1 MAMAMPV
8 PGIKA
13 ERDHALDW
21 IKWLAL
27 VAMVLDHI
35 WFILPAEWQDPG
47 YGLRV
52 AGRLAFPLFCLAI
65 AANMTM
71 ITDEQFDALAE
82 LLRLQNGVRRE
93 AARLVLVEGLRP
105 ADAARQA
112 GTTPQTVNSALVS
125 CRRGIAL
132 AQIVAGTSDH

>member
-1 MAMAMPV
+1 M
-8 PGIKA
+8 
-13 ERDHALDW
+13 
-21 IKWLAL
+21 
-27 VAMVLDHI
+27 
-35 WFILPAEWQDPG
+35 
-47 YGLRV
+47 
-52 AGRLAFPLFCLAI
+52 
-65 AANMTM
+65 MTM
-71 ITDEQFDALAE
+71 ITDEQFNALAE

-93 AARLVLVEGLRP
+93 AARLVLVDGLRP

>member
-1 MAMAMPV
+1 M
-8 PGIKA
+8 
-13 ERDHALDW
+13 
-21 IKWLAL
+21 
-27 VAMVLDHI
+27 
-35 WFILPAEWQDPG
+35 
-47 YGLRV
+47 
-52 AGRLAFPLFCLAI
+52 
-65 AANMTM
+65 MTM

-93 AARLVLVEGLRP
+93 AARLVLVAGLRP
-105 ADAARQA
+105 AEAARQA

>member
-1 MAMAMPV
+1 M
-8 PGIKA
+8 
-13 ERDHALDW
+13 
-21 IKWLAL
+21 
-27 VAMVLDHI
+27 
-35 WFILPAEWQDPG
+35 
-47 YGLRV
+47 
-52 AGRLAFPLFCLAI
+52 
-65 AANMTM
+65 MTM
-71 ITDEQFDALAE
+71 LTDEQFDALAE

-93 AARLVLVEGLRP
+93 AARLVLVDGLRP